1 MIRSTAPV
9 VVSLCMLALSYPE
22 STARARTQAVSSPT
36 IIDNDDRMKVNSLDM
51 VVTNHGSIAYDLLTG
66 QGGLVYPNGTSKV
79 LTYAAGIWLGA
90 KVGGE
95 VRTAMG
101 EYIQE
106 YAPGPMSGGTFLP
119 DQIQFHNFPIGPG
132 GAGYSDYMNEA
143 VPQGA
148 PLDSLGNPLLLG
160 DALIWSVFNDA
171 NSALHTNIAGGTA
184 PLGVEV
190 QQSVFAFSRSGAL
203 GKAIFVKWRLANK
216 GTNQLDSA
224 YVSLWA
230 DTDLGD
236 PNDDLAGCDTTMNL
250 GYAYNETSNDNVYG
264 SAPPA
269 IGFHMLHGA
278 TVNGADLGMT
288 SFRKYI
294 NGEDPTSPDQTYFYQ
309 SGRNK
314 DGSALHVC
322 YDPAQAVTTYEVSGL
337 DPSSF
342 AGCSNWV
349 DTGGNDRRLFLS
361 SGPFT
366 MMPGDTQVVIV
377 AIEVGQ
383 GTNNF
388 SSIQDL
394 RNVAGW
400 VQYLYDAGL
409 IEPSTAVESSLIE
422 SRTEVGANHLV
433 WYVPGSTGTPVT
445 IERRTASSD
454 WSGVAETMLPS
465 GGRIVFDDTDV
476 IPGERYGYRLTLW
489 TAAGKDHTDETWLQ
503 AASAAE
509 TPTTLRLLPGR
520 PNPSSTTFRIRHY
533 IPKRGSFRLSVID
546 VHGRTIRTLSNREFA
561 PGWSESTW
569 DGRDQEGRDAASG
582 TYFLRIEGKNST
594 ETQKVVLMR

>member
-1 MIRSTAPV
+1 MVRSTGPV
-9 VVSLCMLALSYPE
+9 ILSLCVLALSYPV
-22 STARARTQAVSSPT
+22 STARARTQSVSSPT
-36 IIDNDDRMKVNSLDM
+36 IIDNDDRMNVNSLDM
-51 VVTNHGSIAYDLLTG
+51 AVTNHGSIAFDLLTA
-66 QGGLVYPNGTSKV
+66 QGGLVYPNGTGKV

-95 VRTAMG
+95 VRTAIG
-101 EYIQE
+101 EYLQE
-106 YAPGPMSGGTFLP
+106 YAPGPMSGGTFMP
-119 DQIQFHNFPIGPG
+119 DQVQFHNFPIGLG

-148 PLDSLGNPLLLG
+148 PLDSLGNPVLLG

-171 NSALHTNIAGGTA
+171 NSALHAHAAGSTP

-190 QQSVFAFSRSGAL
+190 QQSVFAFSRQGSL
-203 GKAIFVKWRLANK
+203 GRVVFVKWRLANK
-216 GTNQLDSA
+216 GANQLDSA
-224 YVSLWA
+224 YVSFWA
-230 DTDLGD
+230 DTDVGD
-236 PNDDLAGCDTTMNL
+236 PGDDLAGCDTTRNL
-250 GYAYNETSNDNVYG
+250 GYAYNESSNDNVYG
-264 SAPPA
+264 STPPA

-278 TVNGADLGMT
+278 TVNGVDLGMT

-294 NGEDPTSPDQTYFYQ
+294 SGEDPTNPDQTYFYL
-309 SGRNK
+309 SGRK
-314 DGSALHVC
+314 VDGSAMHVC
-322 YDPAQAVTTYEVSGL
+322 NDPTQAVTTYEVSGL

-342 AGCSNWV
+342 AGCTNWI
-349 DTGGNDRRLFLS
+349 DTGGDDRRLFLS

-383 GTNNF
+383 DTNNF

-394 RNVAGW
+394 RNVAATA
-400 VQYLYDAGL
+400 QYIYDAGFT
-409 IEPSTAVESSLIE
+409 EPTTAVESSLIE
-422 SRTEVGANHLV
+422 SRAEVGANHLV

-454 WSGVAETMLPS
+454 WSGVAETTLPS
-465 GGRIVFDDTDV
+465 GGRIGFDDTDV
-476 IPGERYGYRLTLW
+476 VPGERYGYRLAIW
-489 TAAGKDHTDETWLQ
+489 TGAGNDRTDETWLQ
-503 AASAAE
+503 AAPAAE
-509 TPTTLRLLPGR
+509 TPTGLRLLPGH

-546 VHGRTIRTLSNREFA
+546 VRGRTIRILSNREFV

-569 DGRDQEGRDAASG
+569 DGRDEDGRDAASG